1 MNKKKRLM
9 GPQREREREREY
21 LLGFTTLEHREIT
34 TNIAE

>member
-9 GPQREREREREY
+9 GPQREREREY